1 MKNYPTSTFSCQL
14 ATSWSMA
21 SFREGKRKRSYS
33 TLSVMRVLSFIVAVS
48 AKPLVAGDDMWDCR
62 TVSNASRTSFSLT

>member
-1 MKNYPTSTFSCQL
+1 MDNYPTSTL
-14 ATSWSMA
+14 ALSSLQSAA

-33 TLSVMRVLSFIVAVS
+33 TLSVMRVLSFMVAVR
-48 AKPLVAGDDMWDCR
+48 ANPLVAGDDMWDCR